1 MASIIKYMV
10 NIYLAG
16 VTNRPLFLKVSR
28 LESGAKGGGS
38 RSRAENSPYVLS
50 QMLAAFE
57 MLLAG
62 ILLGFVSL
70 LAEIKRGKK
79 KIVRSS
85 TRSARSKR
93 SRPSRSIGTPEATVT
108 SPNRAE
114 PDPHLKRSNIQK
126 MVRFDSKFEDMV
138 GIEM

>member
-1 MASIIKYMV
+1 MAYIIKYMV

-16 VTNRPLFLKVSR
+16 ERNRPLFLKVSR

-79 KIVRSS
+79 IVRSS

-108 SPNRAE
+108 SPKRAE

-126 MVRFDSKFEDMV
+126 MVRFDSKSEDMV

>member
-38 RSRAENSPYVLS
+38 RSSAENSPYVLS

-79 KIVRSS
+79 IVRSS

-93 SRPSRSIGTPEATVT
+93 SRPSRSIGTPEVTVT

>member
-1 MASIIKYMV
+1 M
-10 NIYLAG
+10 
-16 VTNRPLFLKVSR
+16 KVSR

-70 LAEIKRGKK
+70 LAEIKRAKQ
-79 KIVRSS
+79 IMERS
-85 TRSARSKR
+85 TRSTRSRR
-93 SRPSRSIGTPEATVT
+93 SRPSRSIGRTEANLT
-108 SPNRAE
+108 SIKMA
-114 PDPHLKRSNIQK
+114 DLGSKRPKIHKIVRFNK
-126 MVRFDSKFEDMV
+126 RFENMVR
-138 GIEM
+138 IEL

>member
-1 MASIIKYMV
+1 MAYIIKYMV

-16 VTNRPLFLKVSR
+16 ERNRPLFLKVNR

-70 LAEIKRGKK
+70 LAEIKRGK

>member
-1 MASIIKYMV
+1 MAYIIKYMV

-16 VTNRPLFLKVSR
+16 ERNRPLFLKVSR

-70 LAEIKRGKK
+70 LAEIKRGK

>member
-1 MASIIKYMV
+1 MAYIIKYMV

-16 VTNRPLFLKVSR
+16 ERNRPLFLKVSR
-28 LESGAKGGGS
+28 LESGAKGS

-70 LAEIKRGKK
+70 LAEIKRGK